1 MPAAAQPLRR
11 DADHCGGRVHT
22 QGMSTYLFLFIIPM
36 AAGFAAQAWVRRAV
50 ARAQERPAQMTGAEA
65 AHAIL
70 ARHGH
75 LDVRVEGSPGGPLSD
90 HYDPTAG
97 VVRLSDAIANR
108 RSAAAVAIAAHECGH
123 VLQHRT
129 AHAMFRLRSTLAPAA
144 GFASRMWVLPL
155 MLGLVAGYVGLIWV
169 AIALFSAV
177 LLFHL
182 VTLPV
187 EIDASRRA
195 LRLIREHG
203 LLPEAD
209 VPSARGVLVA
219 AASTYLVAALTSIAM
234 LVYML
239 GARR

>member
-1 MPAAAQPLRR
+1 
-11 DADHCGGRVHT
+11 
-22 QGMSTYLFLFIIPM
+22 MSAYLILFIVPM
-36 AAGFAAQAWVRRAV
+36 IAGFAAQAWVRRAV
-50 ARAQERPAQMTGAEA
+50 ARAQERPAAMTGAEA

-70 ARHGH
+70 AAHGVDGIR
-75 LDVRVEGSPGGPLSD
+75 LEGSTGGALSD

-97 VVRLSDAIANR
+97 VVRLSDDIAHR

-144 GFASRMWVLPL
+144 GLASQLWVLPL
-155 MLGLVAGYVGLIWV
+155 MLGLFAGYVGLIWV

-195 LRLIREHG
+195 MRCIRELG
-203 LLPEAD
+203 LLPETDA
-209 VPSARGVLVA
+209 PAARGVLVA
-219 AASTYLVAALTSIAM
+219 AAGTYLVAALTSIAM